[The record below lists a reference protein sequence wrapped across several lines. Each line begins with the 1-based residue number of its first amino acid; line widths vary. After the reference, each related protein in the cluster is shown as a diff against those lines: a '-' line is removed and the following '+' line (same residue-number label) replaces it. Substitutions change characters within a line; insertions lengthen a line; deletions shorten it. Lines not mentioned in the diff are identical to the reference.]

1 MARDLNKVLIIGRL
15 GADPELRYTA
25 TGTPVATFRV
35 AAGRQWRD
43 PDGHLHDETEWFQ
56 VVAWN
61 RLAEICSQYLRRG
74 ARVYVEG
81 RLQTRAWEDAQ
92 TGQPR
97 SRVEVVAQDV
107 ILLDQR
113 ESREARSED
122 VPPPPRREPPPD
134 IGDDDIPF

>member
-1 MARDLNKVLIIGRL
+1 MGRDLNKVMIIGRL
-15 GADPELRYTA
+15 GANPELRYTA
-25 TGTPVATFRV
+25 AGTPVATFRV
-35 AAGRQWRD
+35 AASRQWRD
-43 PDGHLHDETEWFQ
+43 PNGDLHEETEWFN

-61 RLAEICSQYLRRG
+61 RLAEICSQYLSRG

-81 RLQTRAWEDAQ
+81 RLQTRVWDDAQ
-92 TGQPR
+92 SGQSR

-113 ESREARSED
+113 SATADESSSR
-122 VPPPPRREPPPD
+122 PPRRDPPPD

>member
-35 AAGRQWRD
+35 AASRQWRD
-43 PDGHLHDETEWFQ
+43 PNGNLHDETEWFN

-61 RLAEICSQYLRRG
+61 RLAEICHQYLSRG

-81 RLQTRAWEDAQ
+81 RLQTRTWEDPQ
-92 TGQPR
+92 TGQSR
-97 SRVEVVAQDV
+97 SRVEVVAQDM
-107 ILLDQR
+107 ILLEQR
-113 ESREARSED
+113 ESRADDSPSRS
-122 VPPPPRREPPPD
+122 PRREPPPD